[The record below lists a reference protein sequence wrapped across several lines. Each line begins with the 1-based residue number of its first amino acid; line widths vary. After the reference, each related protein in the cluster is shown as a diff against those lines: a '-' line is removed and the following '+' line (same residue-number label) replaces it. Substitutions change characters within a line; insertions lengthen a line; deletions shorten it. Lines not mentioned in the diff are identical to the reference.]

1 MIIDCDQCD
10 DFYYG
15 ECPTHNFNIIE
26 DNDMEAGKTT
36 PGAIKSLPENLCVKS
51 STIPEAGMGVFAKE
65 KLEVNTRFGPYR
77 GDKILKEDL
86 EEGRN
91 TSYMWEV
98 WEKQHYMP
106 LNVQEENF
114 INYYSKE
121 YLTNIISKKVLIY
134 NQIYR
139 LYKKGRFNITSMVK
153 TLPRATGCA
162 LSIVHDARTS
172 KT

>member
-1 MIIDCDQCD
+1 VRGLEIRLYSSKFSNICTRPQFYSIDCDQCD

-26 DNDMEAGKTT
+26 DNDTEAGKKTA
-36 PGAIKSLPENLCVKS
+36 GAIKSLPENLYVKP

-65 KLEVNTRFGPYR
+65 KLEVNTRFGSYR

-98 WEKQHYMP
+98 
-106 LNVQEENF
+106 
-114 INYYSKE
+114 
-121 YLTNIISKKVLIY
+121 
-134 NQIYR
+134 
-139 LYKKGRFNITSMVK
+139 
-153 TLPRATGCA
+153 
-162 LSIVHDARTS
+162 
-172 KT
+172 